1 MDAQF
6 DAAVVKMATAI
17 ANEWQAFSLQEL
29 AVYCQQA
36 VMSGY
41 NPVARPW
48 ECIPV
53 RSDDGQRVSLWP
65 TYSSVAADGAE
76 WLTMQ
81 SVPWRYVEDGK
92 WLSRVTDAEKAEH
105 GMTNGDRLYRCTIE
119 HGRRRRAWQQEIGRL
134 VKDGWPYDAAKAHA
148 GECPAWEAVVG
159 YGVAGVRD
167 GDAAKAGAIG
177 ALRARRNA
185 WLKVV
190 TPSEMHAARQH
201 RNRTLLQDIRAD
213 MTTYEGERP
222 HDRLNRGVGNLTS
235 EEPWG

>member
-1 MDAQF
+1 MNADF
-6 DAAVVKMATAI
+6 DVAVVKMATAI
-17 ANEWQAFSLQEL
+17 ANEWSEFSLQEL

-53 RSDDGQRVSLWP
+53 RSDDETRVSLWP

-81 SVPWRYVEDGK
+81 GVLWRYIVDGRRVERPGKKDVEAHGLKDG
-92 WLSRVTDAEKAEH
+92 DH
-105 GMTNGDRLYRCTIE
+105 LYVCTIE
-119 HGRRRRAWQQEIGRL
+119 YGRRRRLWQQELGRL
-134 VKDGWPYDAAKAHA
+134 MKDGWPYDAAVQHVGACPGLEHA
-148 GECPAWEAVVG
+148 TGH
-159 YGVAGVRD
+159 GVSSVKD
-167 GDAAKAGAIG
+167 GDSGKAAAVG

-185 WLKVV
+185 WQIIV
-190 TPSEMHAARQH
+190 TPSEMHAARQN
-201 RNRTLLQDIRAD
+201 RNRTLLRDIRSD
-213 MTTYEGERP
+213 LTTYEGEAP
-222 HDRLNRGVGNLTS
+222 HDRLNRGVGGLDS